1 MQTPNQP
8 TMRALPD
15 ELSFQLL
22 VDSVHDYAIFM
33 LTPDGTISSWNKGAE
48 RVKGYT
54 ADEIIGQHF
63 SRFYTPE
70 DQAAGEPARTL
81 QCALR
86 EGKYEREG
94 WRVRKDG
101 SRFWAN
107 VVIDPIRDKS
117 GQLLGF
123 AKVTRDITQL
133 RAMQEA
139 LRESERR
146 FRLLV
151 QGVTDY
157 ALYMLNPDGIISNWN
172 TGAERIKGY
181 RAEEVLGSHFSRFYT
196 EEDLQRGLPARA
208 LQVAAAEGR
217 FEHEGWRVRKDG
229 SRFWAHVVIDAI
241 RDEDGTLIGFA
252 KITRDITERR
262 QAAEALEQTRAS
274 LAQAQKMEAIGQ
286 LTGGVAH
293 DFNNLLTVI
302 VNSLDLLAIKLNDPV
317 AIRCLNNAQRAAGRG
332 AELTRQLLAFARR
345 QPLRPSTHDLNALI
359 ADFEPILRRACH
371 ELIAFELHLAPDP
384 AFARI
389 DARQFEGA
397 LLNLAINA
405 RDAMPD
411 GGRLSIS
418 TEYVNVEGNSRLV
431 SLQPGTYVRISIADN
446 GIGMPPEVLR
456 RAMEP
461 FFTTKEVGKGT
472 GLGLSQVY
480 GFVTQSGGDVLIDS
494 EVGKGTTVQLYLP
507 AADANAV
514 RERAS
519 APATVAT
526 PAPKAGKVLVVE
538 DEADV
543 LEVSVEIFH
552 SMGYDVLTA
561 SNGMDA
567 IDILKHTRDID
578 VLFTDVVMPKGMSGV
593 ELARFTRKLCPQVKV
608 ILASGYPIPA
618 LAEEH
623 GALDEFLFVSKPYR
637 WGELM
642 EKMRDAMRK
651 SLH

>member
-1 MQTPNQP
+1 
-8 TMRALPD
+8 MRPISH

-22 VDSVHDYAIFM
+22 VDSVHDYAIYM
-33 LTPDGTISSWNKGAE
+33 LNPDGYISSWNRGAE

-70 DQAAGEPARTL
+70 EQAAGEPARAL
-81 QCALR
+81 QCALD

-101 SRFWAN
+101 ARIWVS
-107 VVIDPIRDKS
+107 VMIDPIRDKS

-123 AKVTRDITQL
+123 AKVTRDITER

-139 LRESERR
+139 LRESEQR

-157 ALYMLNPDGIISNWN
+157 ALYMLNPEGIISNWN

-181 RAEEVLGSHFSRFYT
+181 RADEVLGSHFSRFYID
-196 EEDLQRGLPARA
+196 EDRQRGLPAHA
-208 LQVAAAEGR
+208 LHVATTEGR
-217 FEHEGWRVRKDG
+217 FENEGWRVRKDG
-229 SRFWAHVVIDAI
+229 THFWAHVVIDAI
-241 RDEDGTLIGFA
+241 HAEDGELLGFA

-317 AIRCLNNAQRAAGRG
+317 AIRCLSNAQRAAGRG

-345 QPLRPSTHDLNALI
+345 QPLRPGAHDLNMLI
-359 ADFEPILRRACH
+359 AGFEPILRRACH
-371 ELIAFELHLAPDP
+371 ELIVFALHLAPEP
-384 AFARI
+384 AMAHV
-389 DARQFEGA
+389 DARLFEGA
-397 LLNLAINA
+397 LLNLVINA

-411 GGRLSIS
+411 GGLLSIS
-418 TEYVNVEGNSRLV
+418 TECVSVDESSRFV
-431 SLQPGTYVRISIADN
+431 SLQPGTYVKVSILDH
-446 GIGMPPEVLR
+446 GTGMPAEVLR

-461 FFTTKEVGKGT
+461 FFTTKEIGKGT

-480 GFVTQSGGDVLIDS
+480 GFVTQSGGDVVIHS
-494 EVGKGTTVQLYLP
+494 EVGKGTTVELYLP
-507 AADANAV
+507 AADAASLLQSSSAASPAV
-514 RERAS
+514 
-519 APATVAT
+519 T
-526 PAPKAGKVLVVE
+526 PVPSAGKVLVVE
-538 DEADV
+538 DESDV

-552 SMGYDVLTA
+552 SMGYDVITA
-561 SNGMDA
+561 TNGLEA
-567 IDILKHTRDID
+567 IDVLKHTRDID

-593 ELARFTRKLCPQVKV
+593 DLARFTRKLCPQIKV

-651 SLH
+651 SVH